1 MGEIYADRAEAGIA
15 LAAELTEYAHRDDV
29 VILGLPRG
37 GVPVAFEIA
46 RVLKAPLG
54 TLVVRKLGVPGH
66 EELAFGAIAEG
77 GFKVVN
83 QDMLDGLNL
92 SDAAIDEVIAREK
105 VELERRRCAYTAG
118 VPAAD
123 VEDKVVIIVDDGLA
137 TGATMEAAV
146 KAVDARS
153 PKAIVVAAP
162 VAPPGSCRDFGHVRK
177 VRCVCAVNPEPF
189 YSVGLYYTDFT
200 ETPDHVVTD
209 LLKRANAEDLVGTAT
224 TGQGGIG

>member
-1 MGEIYADRAEAGIA
+1 MGEKYADRAEAGIA
-15 LAAELTEYAHRDDV
+15 LAAKLAEYADRDDV
-29 VILGLPRG
+29 VVLGLPRG

-46 RVLKAPLG
+46 RALRAPLG

-83 QDMLDGLNL
+83 ADMLGGLNL

-105 VELERRRCAYTAG
+105 IELERRRCAYSSG
-118 VPAAD
+118 GPAPD
-123 VEDKVVIIVDDGLA
+123 IEDKVVIIVDDGLA

-146 KAVDARS
+146 KAVDAHS

-162 VAPPGSCRDFGHVRK
+162 VAPHESCYDFGRTRNVS
-177 VRCVCAVNPEPF
+177 CVCAMNPEPF

-209 LLKRANAEDLVGTAT
+209 LLKRARGPEFRNAAAAS
-224 TGQGGIG
+224 QGGTT